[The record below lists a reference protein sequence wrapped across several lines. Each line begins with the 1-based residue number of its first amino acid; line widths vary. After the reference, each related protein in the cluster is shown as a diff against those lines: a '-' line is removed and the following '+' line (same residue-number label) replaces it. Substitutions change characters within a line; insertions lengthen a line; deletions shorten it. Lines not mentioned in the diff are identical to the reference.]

1 VSVNTKRVFYVRHLF
16 NPNFLA
22 TLSTRP
28 EYVLDKID
36 PSADADPT
44 PILSVAHVFQIG
56 SVRNELDLEYF
67 ANKSLFARAPNLLVV
82 STHGAGYDT
91 VDLEACTAA
100 GVIAVNQA
108 GANRE
113 AVAEHVL
120 GMMLCLS
127 KKIIQTDR
135 ILHRESGVAR
145 QSFLGNDIFGKS
157 VGIIGFGNTGSRVA
171 ELCKGLFGMRVLAY
185 DPYLSEDAIRAKGGE
200 KIDALDTLMGSCD
213 FISINCPLVAETRGM
228 IGSRQYAAMQ
238 KHAFLITTARGG
250 ICDEVALADALGK
263 KLLAGAGIDVW
274 DEEPPRHDH
283 PLLQFDNVLASPHIA
298 GATIEARVEM
308 GRMAA
313 EQIFTILDGKRP
325 PRFLNP
331 EAWPAYRRRF
341 VEIMG
346 ATPEE

>member
-1 VSVNTKRVFYVRHLF
+1 MSVNTKRVFYVRHLF

-36 PSADADPT
+36 PSAAADPASV
-44 PILSVAHVFQIG
+44 LSAAHVFQIG
-56 SVRNELDLEYF
+56 SVRNELDQEYF
-67 ANKSLFARAPNLLVV
+67 ATRSLFARAPNLLVV

-91 VDLEACTAA
+91 VDLDACTEA

-135 ILHRESGVAR
+135 ILHRASGVER
-145 QSFLGNDIFGKS
+145 QSFLGNDIFGKT
-157 VGIIGFGNTGSRVA
+157 VGIVGFGNTGTRVA
-171 ELCKGLFGMRVLAY
+171 ELCKGLFSMRVLAY
-185 DPYLSEDAIRAKGGE
+185 DPYLSADFIRAKGVE
-200 KIDALDTLMGSCD
+200 KIESLDVLMAACD

-228 IGSRQYAAMQ
+228 IGPKQYAAMQ
-238 KHAFLITTARGG
+238 KHAFLITSARGG
-250 ICDEVALADALGK
+250 ICDEAALADALGK

-274 DEEPPRHDH
+274 EDEPPPHDH
-283 PLLQFDNVLASPHIA
+283 PLMAFDNVIVSPHVA
-298 GATIEARVEM
+298 GSTIEARENM
-308 GRMAA
+308 GRIAA
-313 EQIFTILDGKRP
+313 EQVLDILDGKQP
-325 PRFLNP
+325 PRLINP
-331 EAWPAYRRRF
+331 EVWPAYQERF
-341 VEIMG
+341 KRIMG
-346 ATPEE
+346 FAPLT